1 MLTGKRNLHWIK
13 MFKEEFKNI
22 RETKKDLRKFGLT
35 VGGVLLLI
43 GVLLFYFEKSSAPY
57 FGIIGGALFITGMII
72 PQILKPFNKIWMGLA
87 IVLGFFM
94 SRLILTILFYLIL
107 TPITLIAKLVGKKF
121 MILKYDQSAK
131 TYWEKRTHIQK
142 KPLDYERQF

>member
-1 MLTGKRNLHWIK
+1 ML
-13 MFKEEFKNI
+13 KEEFKNI
-22 RETKKDLRKFGLT
+22 QETKKDLRKFGLT

-43 GVLLFYFEKSSAPY
+43 AALLLYFEKPSAPY
-57 FGIIGGALFITGMII
+57 FGVIGGILFLAGLLI
-72 PQILKPFNKIWMGLA
+72 PQILKPLNKIWMGLA

-107 TPITLIAKLVGKKF
+107 TPIAFIAKIVGKKF
-121 MILKYDQSAK
+121 LILKYDKSAN

-142 KPLDYERQF
+142 ITVDYERQF